1 MGMEGAKRKVCVT
14 GASGF
19 IGRRLVE
26 SLLDGGHSV
35 RVLTRGL
42 REVMPHRAEVVVGD
56 LTNSDCP
63 LTDFLK
69 DCDLLF
75 HCAGEIHNSE
85 IMELLHV
92 EGTSRLIE
100 AAKSGVEHSGK
111 PIHVVHL
118 SSCGAYGPPTA
129 GVQSERIVTEGSP
142 IRPASI
148 YEVTKAK
155 SDEIVAEGCQ
165 GDGLTYSILRPSNV
179 VGTAV
184 DNHPLERM
192 VRLVKS
198 GKFFFLGKAGA
209 TTTFVHV
216 DDVVSALVC
225 LSSRERACGEVYNLS
240 SDCSLESLIDEI
252 AARLNV
258 PRPGL
263 RLPVFVVKWPLVI
276 AAGLLKRWIRVP
288 VLDSLVIRTRYP
300 SDKIESELG
309 FKFSKPFPVAVTELI
324 DKWKV

>member
-1 MGMEGAKRKVCVT
+1 MKISVT

-19 IGRRLVE
+19 IGRKLVE
-26 SLLDGGHSV
+26 LLLSEGHAV
-35 RVLTRGL
+35 RVLTRVAQ
-42 REVMPHRAEVVVGD
+42 EAAPDEIETVVGD
-56 LTNSDCP
+56 LTDSDCP
-63 LTDFLK
+63 LADFLK

-100 AAKSGVEHSGK
+100 AAKRSAQYSGK
-111 PIHVVHL
+111 TIHVIHL
-118 SSCGAYGPPTA
+118 SSCGAYGPPNP
-129 GVQSERIVTEGSP
+129 GVQSERVVTEDSP

-179 VGTAV
+179 VGAAV
-184 DNHPLERM
+184 ANHPLERLI
-192 VRLVKS
+192 RLVKS
-198 GKFFFLGKAGA
+198 GMFFFLGKAGA
-209 TTTFVHV
+209 IATFVHV
-216 DDVVSALVC
+216 DDVVLAMVC
-225 LSSRERACGEVYNLS
+225 LSKQRRACGGVYNLS
-240 SDCSLESLIDEI
+240 SDCSLESLIEEM
-252 AARLNV
+252 ASCLNV
-258 PRPGL
+258 PKPGI

-276 AAGLLKRWIRVP
+276 VAALLRKWVRVP
-288 VLDSLVIRTRYP
+288 VFDSLVIRTRYP

-309 FKFSKPFPVAVTELI
+309 FKFSKPFPGAVTELI
-324 DKWKV
+324 DEWKESLSDE

>member
-1 MGMEGAKRKVCVT
+1 MEGAKRKVCVT

-19 IGRRLVE
+19 IGLRLVE
-26 SLLDGGHSV
+26 SLLDGGHCV

-42 REVMPHRAEVVVGD
+42 REVKPHGTEVVIGD
-56 LTNSDCP
+56 LTSSDCP
-63 LTDFLK
+63 LASFLK
-69 DCDLLF
+69 GCELLF

-85 IMELLHV
+85 VMELLHV

-100 AAKSGVEHSGK
+100 AVKREVEHSGE

-118 SSCGAYGPPTA
+118 SSCGAYGPPPA
-129 GVQSERIVTEGSP
+129 GVRSDRFVTEDSA
-142 IRPASI
+142 IRPTSI

-179 VGTAV
+179 VGVAIA
-184 DNHPLERM
+184 NHPLERM

-209 TTTFVHV
+209 ITTFVHV
-216 DDVVSALVC
+216 DDVVSALVR
-225 LSSRERACGEVYNLS
+225 LSKEEGACGDVYNLS

-252 AARLNV
+252 ADCLNV
-258 PRPGL
+258 PMPRL
-263 RLPVFVVKWPLVI
+263 RFPVFVVRWPLII
-276 AAGLLKRWIRVP
+276 AAALLKKLIHVP

-300 SDKIESELG
+300 SEKIESELG
-309 FKFSKPFPVAVTELI
+309 FKFSKPFPCAVTELI
-324 DKWKV
+324 DEWKV